1 MFPRWRRKRKAA
13 EPPSDPDEWLGL
25 SVSVLGEGDSER
37 LAAEREQ
44 ARATLHRVVAEAVIW
59 QDEAEELLQAI
70 RAREPLADVV
80 PRGRRLK
87 ERFLTLRAE
96 LPEVRDGR
104 LRRQIATVR
113 SVLDH
118 HAQLL
123 ARALD
128 LLRVD
133 RRPGRG
139 ASAAI
144 AEELDAITGLGEPAD
159 WLDAVRDELVA
170 DEVAS

>member
-1 MFPRWRRKRKAA
+1 MFDRWRRKRRAA
-13 EPPSDPDEWLGL
+13 EPLSDPDEWLGL
-25 SVSVLGEGDSER
+25 SVSVLAEGDAER

-70 RAREPLADVV
+70 RTRAPLADVV
-80 PRGRRLK
+80 PRARRLK
-87 ERFLTLRAE
+87 ERFTALRAE
-96 LPEVRDGR
+96 LPEVRDGQ

-118 HAQLL
+118 HAKLL

-139 ASAAI
+139 GSAAVSD
-144 AEELDAITGLGEPAD
+144 ELDGLTGLGEPAA